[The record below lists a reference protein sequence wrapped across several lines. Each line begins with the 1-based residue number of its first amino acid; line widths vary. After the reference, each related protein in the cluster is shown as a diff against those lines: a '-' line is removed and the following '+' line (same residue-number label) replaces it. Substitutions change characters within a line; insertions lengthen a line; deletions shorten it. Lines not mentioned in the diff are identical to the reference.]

1 MASYFQELWQ
11 SVFTPG
17 VTPVL
22 AKSAHAACAVLA
34 ALFLALYISTKS
46 IHCIILLL
54 LTLCLWLSLTWFLVE
69 LAHSRV
75 QGNIT
80 SENQP
85 QNLNGQ
91 TEKNTTS
98 STDQIQNLSVREEP
112 SRARKAE

>member
-11 SVFTPG
+11 SIFVPG

-34 ALFLALYISTKS
+34 VLFIALYISTKS
-46 IHCIILLL
+46 VHCIILLL

-75 QGNIT
+75 QGNTT
-80 SENQP
+80 SERPPRNEKE
-85 QNLNGQ
+85 Q
-91 TEKNTTS
+91 TKRPTTS
-98 STDQIQNLSVREEP
+98 SLDQIQNLSLREEP
-112 SRARKAE
+112 SRARKAK